1 MSALPDA
8 TRVLLDRIAELL
20 QYPGIG
26 YEDKIVTALD
36 LGHTNATD
44 VLGDAPAAG
53 DLAEAARSLAGLLTA
68 KGKHGAEE
76 HFTVLF
82 DLSPVCTLNVGHH
95 LFGDAYQRGE
105 LLAGLVG
112 EMAQRG
118 ISIDEEIP
126 DHLPLLLQL
135 LGRVEDEDD
144 RTVLASA
151 VLLPGLERINDS
163 LAENETPWSDI
174 LRVLPDVIQILVPD
188 AVSMIDLLPKDPES
202 KDPIGYQEV
211 LPRA

>member
-1 MSALPDA
+1 MTALPDNA
-8 TRVLLDRIAELL
+8 RILLDRIGELL

-26 YEDKIVTALD
+26 YENKIATALD

-44 VLGDAPAAG
+44 VLGDSPAAG
-53 DLAEAARSLAGLLTA
+53 DLADAARRLADLLTA

-82 DLSPVCTLNVGHH
+82 DLSPVCTLNIGHH

-112 EMAQRG
+112 EMAKRG
-118 ISIDEEIP
+118 IPIGEEIP

-144 RTVLASA
+144 RTTLASA
-151 VLLPGLERINDS
+151 VLLPGLERINES
-163 LAENETPWSDI
+163 LGDNETPWSDI
-174 LRVLPDVIQILVPD
+174 LRALPDVIQILVPD
-188 AVSMIDLLPKDPES
+188 AVSLIDLLPKDAES
-202 KDPIGYQEV
+202 RDPIGYHEV
-211 LPRA
+211 VPRA

>member
-1 MSALPDA
+1 MTPLPDA
-8 TRVLLDRIAELL
+8 TRVLLDRVGELL

-36 LGHTNATD
+36 LGHTNATE
-44 VLGDAPAAG
+44 VLGETPVAG
-53 DLAEAARSLAGLLTA
+53 DLADAARRLADLLTA

-118 ISIDEEIP
+118 IPIDEEIP
-126 DHLPLLLQL
+126 DHLPLLLRL
-135 LGRVEDEDD
+135 LGRVEEEED
-144 RTVLASA
+144 RTTLASA
-151 VLLPGLERINDS
+151 VLLPGLERINES
-163 LAENETPWSDI
+163 LTENDTPWSDI
-174 LRVLPDVIQILVPD
+174 LRALPAVIQILVPD
-188 AVSMIDLLPKDPES
+188 AVSMIDLLPTDKES
-202 KDPIGYQEV
+202 RDPIGYQEV

>member
-1 MSALPDA
+1 MTALPDT
-8 TRVLLDRIAELL
+8 TRILLDRIGELL
-20 QYPGIG
+20 EYPGIG

-36 LGHTNATD
+36 LGHTSATE
-44 VLGDAPAAG
+44 VLGDAPAG
-53 DLAEAARSLAGLLTA
+53 RDLADAAGRLAELLTA

-112 EMAQRG
+112 EMVQRG
-118 ISIDEEIP
+118 IPIGEEIP
-126 DHLPLLLQL
+126 DHLPLLLRL
-135 LGRVEDEDD
+135 LGRVEDEED
-144 RTVLASA
+144 RTTLASA

-163 LAENETPWSDI
+163 LAENDTPWSEI

-188 AVSMIDLLPKDPES
+188 AVSLIDLLPTDTES